1 MSKRLIILSV
11 LFAVLLV
18 GFVFRQQIY
27 EFYSPNTV
35 TDQKLKETIEL
46 NNQAV
51 DAFAEQLADRIRR
64 DNPTTYQQIGAAHDF
79 IISNVEYDDEAAE
92 NLENLDDDTI
102 TSMTAYG
109 ALIEH
114 RAICTGYAAAFKLLM
129 DKLNIECGI
138 IDGLVRG
145 GVMHR
150 WNYVCLD
157 GNYYHVDVTFD
168 DYDSE
173 EISHHYLLV
182 TDEVILKERVIIT
195 KNIPAC
201 DGPEILK

>member
-1 MSKRLIILSV
+1 MNKRFIILIILYI
-11 LFAVLLV
+11 FLLV
-18 GFVFRQQIY
+18 CSVFREHIY
-27 EFYSPNTV
+27 EFYSSDTI
-35 TDQKLKETIEL
+35 TDQELKETIDL

-64 DNPTTYQQIGAAHDF
+64 DNPTTYQQIGATHDY
-79 IISNVEYDDEAAE
+79 IIANVEYDDEAAE
-92 NLENLDDDTI
+92 KLEDLDDDTI

-114 RAICTGYAAAFKLLM
+114 RAICTGYAAAFKLIM

-168 DYDSE
+168 DYDNE
-173 EISHHYLLV
+173 DISHHYFLV

-201 DGPEILK
+201 DGPEIAK